1 MEINAKIDLV
11 DGGRE
16 NEIIVAAM
24 LQLQPEKYNA
34 TATTF
39 QFLMI
44 TKLEYQI
51 SIKNYQKKYGL
62 PVRSRLI
69 NIGLNYPLLRVC
81 SEINC

>member
-1 MEINAKIDLV
+1 MEINPKIDLV
-11 DGGRE
+11 DAGRE

-44 TKLEYQI
+44 TKLEYQ
-51 SIKNYQKKYGL
+51 NYQKKYGL
-62 PVRSRLI
+62 LVRIRLI
-69 NIGLNYPLLRVC
+69 NIGLNDPLLRV
-81 SEINC
+81 

>member
-1 MEINAKIDLV
+1 MEIKPKIDLV
-11 DGGRE
+11 DTGRE

-44 TKLEYQI
+44 TKLE
-51 SIKNYQKKYGL
+51 
-62 PVRSRLI
+62 
-69 NIGLNYPLLRVC
+69 
-81 SEINC
+81 